1 MVIGAFYSEVGTTLI
16 RDISRLDVDVDRVR
30 KDLELKNDWPDEE
43 FLRAA
48 ERIRSYQYT
57 IVAER
62 SDIEVLRD
70 FVIQK
75 REFLLRLL
83 ENPNLLEHE
92 EFTELLW
99 AVFHL
104 TEELAVRKDLMTIPD
119 SDLQHLTNDTKR
131 AYTLFIREWLN
142 YMKHLKDDYPYLF
155 SLAVRTNPF
164 NPDAVPEVH

>member
-1 MVIGAFYSEVGTTLI
+1 
-16 RDISRLDVDVDRVR
+16 
-30 KDLELKNDWPDEE
+30 
-43 FLRAA
+43 
-48 ERIRSYQYT
+48 
-57 IVAER
+57 
-62 SDIEVLRD
+62 
-70 FVIQK
+70 
-75 REFLLRLL
+75 
-83 ENPNLLEHE
+83 
-92 EFTELLW
+92 
-99 AVFHL
+99 VFHL